1 MIDIFSLLYI
11 WRPARGADPRFQIR
25 GINCWFV
32 LPFPSLPSL
41 LCPPFPSPSLFF
53 FLSFPSLPPSLPC
66 CLYCLFPPFVPP
78 LCPVVSFQSV
88 CGACVNTSVTELI
101 DDADDSLFSQLTSNE
116 NHVLHQL
123 LPARRNIGYDLPR
136 QLHHDVYLAYI
147 ET

>member
-1 MIDIFSLLYI
+1 
-11 WRPARGADPRFQIR
+11 
-25 GINCWFV
+25 
-32 LPFPSLPSL
+32 
-41 LCPPFPSPSLFF
+41 
-53 FLSFPSLPPSLPC
+53 
-66 CLYCLFPPFVPP
+66 
-78 LCPVVSFQSV
+78 
-88 CGACVNTSVTELI
+88 VNTSVTELI